1 MEERVLR
8 HERSDRRHEQS
19 RGFLN
24 SLQTSRS
31 GKRLIFMEVGLAVR
45 ANNKAGSLG
54 VLLWAIAD
62 HRERVTA
69 CVAQIRVCAEACVAG
84 RETKVDFYLRRP
96 RKSVSEILSLGF
108 LKFFGRFGKNGRA
121 GAGGRRFGSPGASH
135 LVTQSLERPPSTP
148 LTPLFDMVKVSCTY
162 CGA

>member
-84 RETKVDFYLRRP
+84 RETKV
-96 RKSVSEILSLGF
+96 GF
-108 LKFFGRFGKNGRA
+108 LFASSEKKRFGNSLARISQVFRA
-121 GAGGRRFGSPGASH
+121 FW
-135 LVTQSLERPPSTP
+135 
-148 LTPLFDMVKVSCTY
+148 
-162 CGA
+162 

>member
-24 SLQTSRS
+24 SPQTSRS
-31 GKRLIFMEVGLAVR
+31 GKCLIFTLEVGLAVR

-62 HRERVTA
+62 HRERVLA

-84 RETKVDFYLRRP
+84 RETRVGFLFA
-96 RKSVSEILSLGF
+96 SSEKKRFGNSLTLGF
-108 LKFFGRFGKNGRA
+108 LKFFGRFGKTGGRGRA
-121 GAGGRRFGSPGASH
+121 SFR
-135 LVTQSLERPPSTP
+135 
-148 LTPLFDMVKVSCTY
+148 
-162 CGA
+162 